1 MALGTTVVWG
11 GTSPVA
17 KLIAASGV
25 SQISVMCYRGIFVSL
40 VLGAYLFRK
49 NGMELFFTGK
59 RMCGKYALMG
69 MLTLVLNATGFM
81 MSCTYLS
88 VPQALILH
96 YTFPLVTMLCSVFVT
111 KEKPSAVQILSGFF
125 VILGLW
131 VGFAHES
138 IGDKSLSAVGI
149 LWGVVS
155 VIGLAGQTLLSR
167 QLSKTNAAQ
176 PLEQLFYSHFWGG
189 LILIIWKTFFI
200 GWSDLSF
207 MTPRIFVIIH
217 YPTVVSGLI
226 GFGLLFSALRYI
238 SASTASMICSMEI
251 VFALLLTPLIL
262 HQTPALN
269 EIAGCAIILASVVCS
284 VLSAKQ

>member
-40 VLGAYLFRK
+40 VLGAYLYRK
-49 NGMELFFTGK
+49 KGMELFLTGK

-125 VILGLW
+125 VVLGLW

-200 GWSDLSF
+200 GWADLSF

-269 EIAGCAIILASVVCS
+269 EIAGCGIILASVVCS